1 MTQHG
6 HAVVAAAA
14 TAKPEKVR
22 ICMEGSRVGLY
33 MGDLDRRESIRA
45 PTHMRVVRLTC
56 TQRHKLIPASIVYC
70 ILFELSNCFIKP
82 GLHLTNERKPVQKL
96 HNNWLIGFSFFK
108 KTSLC
113 PPVLQANFEK

>member
-14 TAKPEKVR
+14 TEKPEKVR

-56 TQRHKLIPASIVYC
+56 IQRHKLILAA
-70 ILFELSNCFIKP
+70 ILY
-82 GLHLTNERKPVQKL
+82 
-96 HNNWLIGFSFFK
+96 
-108 KTSLC
+108 SL
-113 PPVLQANFEK
+113 